1 MGVCYALSTRHAQ
14 PGLSGLF
21 RARSGRSM
29 VWLEGPLRA
38 RRGHRWPPPSLY
50 IGKFVVFFDN
60 HITVASEV
68 SKPRA
73 PEKGGRWGRL
83 FPLRVERD
91 YWQSCRRPSGPLN
104 VVPGVQA
111 SPLWAA

>member
-21 RARSGRSM
+21 RARSGHSM

-60 HITVASEV
+60 LLRLRAKCRSSAPLKKAAAGAAFFLFV
-68 SKPRA
+68 SKGITGRA
-73 PEKGGRWGRL
+73 VAGR
-83 FPLRVERD
+83 PA
-91 YWQSCRRPSGPLN
+91 P
-104 VVPGVQA
+104 
-111 SPLWAA
+111 